1 MILIFGGTSDSLDI
15 CDWLHVRGHEY
26 IVSVATEYGEQLA
39 KRHAGQVICQ
49 RLDEAGMCRVMRE
62 KAVSLIID
70 ATHPFAVEVSAN
82 AMNAA
87 GSMNI
92 PYVRYERS
100 SGEADHLHLVCDIDE
115 ACRAA
120 AALGDRI
127 FLMTGSKNL
136 PEYVAKLPGKHVI
149 ARVLPVADVIA
160 ACEQLGLLADQI
172 IAMKGPF
179 SQALNTELFRQTGAE
194 VMITKESGPKGGF
207 AEKIAACQDLGI
219 PCVVIRRP
227 PLQYPNVIT
236 DICELAQYTIYMK

>member
-15 CDWLHVRGHEY
+15 CDWLHARGRDY

-39 KRHAGQVICQ
+39 KQHAEHVICQ
-49 RLDEAGMCRVMRE
+49 RLDEAGMCRVMQE
-62 KAVSLIID
+62 KTVSLVID
-70 ATHPFAVEVSAN
+70 ATHPFAVEVSGN

-87 GSMNI
+87 DSMNI

-100 SGEADHLHLVCDIDE
+100 SGEADHLHLVRDIDE

-120 AALGDRI
+120 SALGDRI
-127 FLMTGSKNL
+127 FLTTGSKNL
-136 PEYVAKLPGKHVI
+136 PEYVAKLHGKHVI
-149 ARVLPVADVIA
+149 ARVLPVAEVIA

-179 SQALNTELFRQTGAE
+179 SQALNQELFRQAGAE
-194 VMITKESGPKGGF
+194 VMITKESGAKGGF
-207 AEKIAACQDLGI
+207 AEKIAACQELGI

-227 PLQYPNVIT
+227 ALPYPNVIT
-236 DICELAQYTIYMK
+236 DIDELEKYV

>member
-15 CDWLHVRGHEY
+15 CDWLHARGHDY
-26 IVSVATEYGEQLA
+26 IVSVATDYGEQLA
-39 KRHAGQVICQ
+39 KQHAEHVICQ

-62 KAVSLIID
+62 KTVSLVID
-70 ATHPFAVEVSAN
+70 ATHPFAVEVSGN

-87 GSMNI
+87 DSMNI

-100 SGEADHLHLVCDIDE
+100 SGQADHLHLVRDIDE

-120 AALGDRI
+120 SALGDRI
-127 FLMTGSKNL
+127 FLTTGSKNL

-149 ARVLPVADVIA
+149 ARVLPVAEVVA
-160 ACEQLGLLADQI
+160 ACEQHGLLADQI

-179 SQALNTELFRQTGAE
+179 SQVLNKELFRQTGAE
-194 VMITKESGPKGGF
+194 VMITKESGARGGF
-207 AEKIAACQDLGI
+207 AEKIAACQELEI

-227 PLQYPNVIT
+227 ALPYPNVIT
-236 DICELAQYTIYMK
+236 DIDELEKYV